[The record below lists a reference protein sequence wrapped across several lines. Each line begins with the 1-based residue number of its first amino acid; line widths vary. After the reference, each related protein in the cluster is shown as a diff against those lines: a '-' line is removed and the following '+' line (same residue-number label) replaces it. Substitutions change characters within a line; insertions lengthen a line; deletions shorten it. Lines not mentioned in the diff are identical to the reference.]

1 MTRARVLSAAEDLFG
16 RHGYEASTIQDVAS
30 AAGVAVGTVYH
41 HFPDKRSIL
50 LTLVDEWGDRVLAQR
65 RSEVVFQTIFGDDPR
80 TAIHGWLRGAYDR
93 LRKGPSLYLVILSLA
108 EHDDEVR
115 QRYRR
120 IEQAAIERLQALIEF
135 GQVQGLARGGVDA
148 AAAAFLIHHAID
160 MAATQLLLRALTGPG
175 PDLVL
180 RELGDMI
187 CRYLLEEEK

>member
-1 MTRARVLSAAEDLFG
+1 VLSVTEDLFG
-16 RHGYEASTIQDVAS
+16 RRGYDATTIQDVAT
-30 AAGVAVGTVYH
+30 AAGIAVGTVYH

-50 LTLVDEWGDRVLAQR
+50 LTLVDEWGDLVLAQR
-65 RSEVVFQTIFGDDPR
+65 RSEVAFQTLFGDDPR

-120 IEQAAIERLQALIEF
+120 IEQVAIERLQNLIEF
-135 GQVQGLARGGVDA
+135 GQGQGLARGGIDA
-148 AAAAFLIHHAID
+148 ASAAFLIHHAID
-160 MAATQLLLRALTGPG
+160 MAATQLLVRALAGPG
-175 PDLVL
+175 PELVL

-187 CRYLLEEEK
+187 CRYLLEDEM